1 MRKALVLL
9 LFLPA
14 GLLAG
19 GCLQSSKDRYIAD
32 LKPLNNRLVKVNDQM
47 VETISTASTR
57 SPRRFAAELTPLS
70 GQLITLSR
78 QIGDLDTPEDLR
90 QESAALT
97 RSLDTTGAGANRTA
111 TFARRADA
119 RALTRATMDLADE
132 VNRVI
137 KANRRLAKA
146 TGAAG

>member
-1 MRKALVLL
+1 MKLLAVLLVL
-9 LFLPA
+9 PT
-14 GLLAG
+14 GLLVA

-32 LKPLNNRLVKVNDQM
+32 FRPLNDRLVQVNGQM
-47 VETISTASTR
+47 VETINTASTR
-57 SPRRFAAELTPLS
+57 SPRRFAAKLTPLS
-70 GQLITLSR
+70 AQLTTLSR

-97 RSLDTTGAGANRTA
+97 RSLDSTGVGANRTA

-119 RALTRATMDLADE
+119 RALTRATMDLADH

-137 KANRRLAKA
+137 RDNRRLAKA